1 MRPRDDAV
9 KGRTMTTREDWIE
22 EVVRCAIKAH
32 DSAGMAMVSD
42 DESIGD
48 RDPLGRLV
56 TIVEIG
62 VMHGWVTAEGELV
75 PPPPPDAGAFESD
88 LAAVKAG
95 RAGWS
100 TAEQR
105 VMRVAPRIVAE
116 VRRLTARIDLVGGFH
131 DAIAAAMLDKER
143 RFEVTRT
150 ELAEARKALADLRE
164 KARAVDAALA
174 EIHDAGGAIDVR
186 CGLIVKLNI
195 ATHALRDEAAKT

>member
-1 MRPRDDAV
+1 
-9 KGRTMTTREDWIE
+9 
-22 EVVRCAIKAH
+22 VRCAIKAH

-75 PPPPPDAGAFESD
+75 PPPPPDAGAFVTAAELAEVESD